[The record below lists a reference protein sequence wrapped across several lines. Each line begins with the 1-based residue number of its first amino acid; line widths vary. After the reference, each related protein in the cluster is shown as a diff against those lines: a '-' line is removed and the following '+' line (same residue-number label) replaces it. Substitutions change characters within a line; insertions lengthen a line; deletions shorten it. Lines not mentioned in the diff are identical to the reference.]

1 MFRSS
6 AGPELVFRVF
16 QRFRQ
21 DTATLATAPWLAM
34 EVRMR
39 SGLLVVLFVLS
50 AIPAAAQNLVL
61 PPSRP
66 RTVNLSGPRFGMT
79 SLSEGVIDTLLE
91 RGIDAPPMISQF
103 GWQFERAFYTA
114 DSGVAAVS
122 EWVVLLG
129 GLERDLKLPSLTW
142 ILGMRTANG
151 AEFGVGPNITPAGTA
166 LAIAAG
172 VTFRHGFVNIP
183 MNVAIVPSKAGTRVS
198 FLTGFNMRRR

>member
-1 MFRSS
+1 MFQ
-6 AGPELVFRVF
+6 GLH
-16 QRFRQ
+16 Q
-21 DTATLATAPWLAM
+21 DTAALPSAPSLAM

-79 SLSEGVIDTLLE
+79 SLSDGVVEKLLE
-91 RGIDAPPMISQF
+91 RGIEAPPMISQF
-103 GWQFERAFYTA
+103 GWQVEKAFFTA

-129 GLERDLKLPSLTW
+129 GLEQDVAIPSLTW
-142 ILGMRTANG
+142 LVGMRTANG